1 MIDPSGLR
9 PTIPRRHPARR
20 ARLVTGLISASGLLG
35 VTVALVA
42 TNGFHNVAASATS
55 PAAITGSSGQTTG
68 SVGTSSGNSGL
79 TAPGQAFGPPQ
90 AAGLAPGGG
99 AQTSSGGS

>member
-9 PTIPRRHPARR
+9 ASTRRRHPARR
-20 ARLVTGLISASGLLG
+20 ARLLTGMISASGLLG

-42 TNGFHNVAASATS
+42 TNGFHNTASATS
-55 PAAITGSSGQTTG
+55 PAAATGLSGQTTG
-68 SVGTSSGNSGL
+68 PAGTSSGSSGF
-79 TAPGQAFGPPQ
+79 TAPGQVFSPPQ
-90 AAGLAPGGG
+90 AATFAPGGG